1 MMSRSNSPIRTL
13 FAAATLIAAMM
24 GAAPAFADGTDS
36 ADEQYWQSLRKDVF
50 GTHELLDGTDKFALE
65 APGRAED
72 AAVVP
77 LSVKL
82 PAAFAKD
89 VTKLTLIIDKN
100 PSPVVGTFEYGP
112 AAGNGDRMLST
123 RVRMDQYSE
132 VRAIAETA
140 DGKLYMVSKFVKAS
154 GGCSAPASKDAEE
167 AAKSLGKM
175 QIKTAI
181 GKSSGGLT
189 PEAQIAIKH
198 PNTTGMQMD
207 QLSRAYAPAR
217 FINKIEVKT
226 GANVV
231 FTVEGGISFSEDPS
245 IRFSYSGSPSD
256 PMEVTAED
264 SDGTKFSGRSSA
276 SPS

>member
-1 MMSRSNSPIRTL
+1 MAGRSLHVVRTIL
-13 FAAATLIAAMM
+13 AAGALAAVSFV
-24 GAAPAFADGTDS
+24 AAPAFAEDAANQVWDG
-36 ADEQYWQSLRKDVF
+36 LRKDVF
-50 GTHELLDGTDKFALE
+50 GDRELLNGAEMITLE
-65 APGRAED
+65 APVRAED
-72 AAVVP
+72 AAIVP
-77 LSVKL
+77 LAVKM
-82 PAAFAKD
+82 PAAFANT

-100 PSPVVGTFEYGP
+100 PSPVVGTFAYGP
-112 AAGNGDRMLST
+112 AAGKGDRMLST
-123 RVRMDQYSE
+123 RVRMDQYSD

-181 GKSSGGLT
+181 GKTSEGLA

-207 QLSRAYAPAR
+207 QLTGLYAPAR
-217 FINKIEVKT
+217 YINKIEVKSGT
-226 GANVV
+226 NVV

-245 IRFSYSGSPSD
+245 IRFSYGGSPSD
-256 PMEVTAED
+256 PMDVTAED
-264 SDGTKFSGRSSA
+264 SDGTKFAGRSTA